1 MILPL
6 MLRGLWAYRG
16 FVLGS
21 VQREF
26 QSKYANAILGAV
38 WSLLSPLAMILVYT
52 VIFAEV
58 MRTKMPG
65 SDSTFAYSIYLCAG
79 ILTWGLFAE
88 MVGRGQTMFLEQ
100 SNLLKKVS
108 FPRICLPVIVTLNA
122 LVNFGIIFGL
132 FVVFLIVTGNFPG
145 VVFVTLL
152 PVLVLQVMLALG
164 IGMVVGI
171 LNVFFRDVGQFMT
184 IALQFWFWLTPIVYP
199 ASILPEHVRPILDWN
214 PMAPIIAT
222 WQGVLVKGTPPDW
235 GSLVYPLVVALLL
248 CTLGLRMFRKRAGEI
263 VDEL

>member
-145 VVFVTLL
+145 LTFFTLL

-235 GSLVYPLVVALLL
+235 GSLIYPLVVALLL

>member
-145 VVFVTLL
+145 LVFVTLL

-214 PMAPIIAT
+214 PMAPVIAT

>member
-122 LVNFGIIFGL
+122 LVNFAIIFGL
-132 FVVFLIVTGNFPG
+132 FVIFLIVTGNFPG
-145 VVFVTLL
+145 LVFVTLL